1 MKDYNEFTFQT
12 PRTLPIVM
20 LLDTS
25 GSMMEDCKIDELTNS
40 VNEMVN
46 KMKELDDPKASVSL
60 AIFTFGGNPKE
71 FLKLTPIQNVPCLS
85 FEAAGNTPLGGCL
98 KLAKEMIE
106 NKDIITSRTY
116 RPVVLLVSDGMPND
130 DWAPAFIDFKTNGRS
145 SKCYCLSMGIGKDLP
160 QASLDFLQKFSSAN
174 EPVFVAK
181 EAKDIHKFFSL
192 VSISVTNRTT
202 SQNPNS
208 FSTVIKTN
216 EQN

>member
-160 QASLDFLQKFSSAN
+160 QASLDILQNSVPPMSLYLLQRKQKTSISSSHWFQSALQTEPPVKTPILFLQ
-174 EPVFVAK
+174 
-181 EAKDIHKFFSL
+181 
-192 VSISVTNRTT
+192 
-202 SQNPNS
+202 
-208 FSTVIKTN
+208 
-216 EQN
+216 